1 MVGAQAGPTLDT
13 SLGLAPGKH
22 WQTLST
28 PRGRVGGHPVRS
40 GWAASWQ
47 THFGKTGAT
56 PLSQRTGA
64 GEGGGEGSPHL
75 VFRFLSSRSGTQ
87 LLWHDLFPS
96 QS

>member
-1 MVGAQAGPTLDT
+1 MVGAQAGLTLDT

-64 GEGGGEGSPHL
+64 GERAVKGA
-75 VFRFLSSRSGTQ
+75 RI
-87 LLWHDLFPS
+87 
-96 QS
+96 